1 MRKNWKKSNNETG
14 LPFSLLYKKRGILRK
29 FTLITQLNICQLN
42 NNMKRLSFLGLF
54 LISFFCVCAQRPYY
68 RPNIHEVSIQL
79 GAGHYLPGDGEV
91 INQKPLAVSPLNGFR
106 YRYHLDRKSALR
118 FGAFYRRQ
126 LLSYHGLMGD
136 LTPTVNWRFF
146 TMEAK
151 VGYERKF
158 DLKKYQIYGGVDA
171 IGTYRNAVVTNPNI
185 DGAFASPQYGGGL
198 FLGFR
203 RYFKEYVSISVENEL
218 LFLVNPDKDNRLTP
232 QEIGVNFLQFSFNYH
247 FKRMHKSC
255 ACGKP
260 GS

>member
-1 MRKNWKKSNNETG
+1 
-14 LPFSLLYKKRGILRK
+14 
-29 FTLITQLNICQLN
+29 
-42 NNMKRLSFLGLF
+42 MKYLSFLF
-54 LISFFCVCAQRPYY
+54 LLVIPVFHSFAQMPYY
-68 RPNIHEVSIQL
+68 RPNVHEVDIQL

-91 INQKPLAVSPLNGFR
+91 RNEKPLSVSPLNGFR

-126 LLSYHGLMGD
+126 SLAYHGLRGD
-136 LTPTVNWRFF
+136 LTPPADWRLFSI
-146 TMEAK
+146 EAK

-158 DLKKYQIYGGVDA
+158 DLKKYQIYGGIDA
-171 IGTYRNAVVTNPNI
+171 IGTFRNGIIRNPNI
-185 DGAFASPQYGGGL
+185 DGAFQSPQYGGGV

-218 LFLVNPDKDNRLTP
+218 HFLVNPDKDNRLTP